1 MVGEGLEELVF
12 RYVEQFNYAGPFV
25 ALLLCGVGL
34 PMPEEVP
41 LLASGALVHRN
52 AVSFVPITL
61 TCSVAILLGDSLPF
75 WLGRLYGMRALQIRT
90 VRRVLH
96 PERFARFEAK
106 FQRHGDW
113 ATFFLRFLPGLRIPG
128 YFVAGTMRMNY
139 LRFLAIDA
147 AGVLLSVPVSI
158 WFGAL
163 AYRALLEHLKSGGG
177 AAPIAVAVVLV
188 AAAALIVRKLTRRA
202 SPPPVPDRETE
213 PTEARTPPG

>member
-1 MVGEGLEELVF
+1 MVAEGLEELVA

-34 PMPEEVP
+34 PMPEEVA
-41 LLASGALVHRN
+41 LLASGAMVHKGT
-52 AVSFVPITL
+52 VSFVPVTIV
-61 TCSVAILLGDSLPF
+61 CSTAILLGDSIPF
-75 WLGRLYGMRALQIRT
+75 WLGRLYGMRALQVRW

-106 FQRHGDW
+106 FQKHGDW

-128 YFVAGTMRMNY
+128 YFVAGTMRMAY

-147 AGVLLSVPVSI
+147 AGVLLSVPISI

-163 AYRALLEHLKSGGG
+163 AYRALLEHLKNGGG
-177 AAPIAVAVVLV
+177 ATPV
-188 AAAALIVRKLTRRA
+188 AAIVVVVMIVALVVRRRMRRA
-202 SPPPVPDRETE
+202 SPPVPDREAE
-213 PTEARTPPG
+213 PTDTRPLD